1 MLSRENQYMGEIKD
15 KDTVSIH
22 YTGTLNNGE
31 QFDSSEGR
39 DPLQFEVGKGEVIP
53 GFEKAV
59 VGMKVDE
66 SKKFTIPATEAYGEV
81 DAGLIYQVP
90 KSAIPA
96 SLAPHKGQ
104 RLVSNLSD
112 GRQIP
117 VVVTEVTE
125 ETITLDANHPL
136 AGQDLTFEIKIVS
149 VN

>member
-1 MLSRENQYMGEIKD
+1 MKEIANN
-15 KDTVSIH
+15 DTVTIH
-22 YTGTLNNGE
+22 YTGTLSNGE

-39 DPLQFEVGKGEVIP
+39 EPLKFEVGQGHVIP

-59 VGMKVDE
+59 LGMKVDE
-66 SKKFTIPATEAYGEV
+66 SKKFTIPADEAYGQLDEELV
-81 DAGLIYQVP
+81 YEIP

-96 SLAPHKGQ
+96 GINPHKGQ

-117 VVVTEVTE
+117 VTVVEVTG